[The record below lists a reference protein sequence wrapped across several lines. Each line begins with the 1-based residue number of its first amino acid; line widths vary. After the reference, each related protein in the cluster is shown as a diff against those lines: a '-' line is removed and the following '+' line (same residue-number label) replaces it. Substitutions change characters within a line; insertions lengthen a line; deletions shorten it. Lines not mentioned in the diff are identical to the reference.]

1 MQSSQM
7 QMANKYSRKHFV
19 AQVPALIKTKCTKLM
34 PLIPVDKIWIAQKL
48 NRQPSAGVCCS
59 NCCHNWPTSL
69 AERKWAAFQLL
80 QVELT
85 PKTENKIKKKKKWGA
100 VLAKLNTVT
109 AAPATNYSTGA
120 TKKKIKRKKQNFN
133 AAKIFILPYFKWNYL
148 RWCKGCGRSVG
159 RRRERGMV
167 LFYSAAFCCAAA
179 EKRVMWSSAWHAHC
193 QFVCGNKK

>member
-85 PKTENKIKKKKKWGA
+85 PKTENKIKIKKWA

-120 TKKKIKRKKQNFN
+120 TKKIKRKKQNFN

-148 RWCKGCGRSVG
+148 RWCKRCGSGPEEGEGDGSILQRCILLCSCWKEGHV
-159 RRRERGMV
+159 E
-167 LFYSAAFCCAAA
+167 L
-179 EKRVMWSSAWHAHC
+179 RVARTLPIC
-193 QFVCGNKK
+193 VRQ